1 MMARCGTAKAPCQIS
16 IPFLMRSIANL
27 YLLFIPLYLLSIASM
42 SGGTLTQVDWDPRS
56 LAEGDVVGL
65 LVTASEG
72 ELLIFRNG
80 FSAALKPNPT
90 NARYLP
96 LSFWPLTSFPNIGA
110 GLVSVSERFPEF
122 HGNSWP

>member
-1 MMARCGTAKAPCQIS
+1 M
-16 IPFLMRSIANL
+16 
-27 YLLFIPLYLLSIASM
+27 
-42 SGGTLTQVDWDPRS
+42 QVDWDPRS

-96 LSFWPLTSFPNIGA
+96 LSFWPLTGFQNIKSRLDCSQSAKGCF
-110 GLVSVSERFPEF
+110 LNF
-122 HGNSWP
+122 HGNS